1 MKRIYDYADL
11 KDMYSNL
18 LEEKKK
24 LEDDNLVYYYQSRE
38 FAKKIKALEEDMK
51 IKDRKI
57 KELKIINLALYDKIY
72 NRSDKNVKDK
82 I

>member
-11 KDMYSNL
+11 KEMYSNL

-72 NRSDKNVKDK
+72 NRSDKKC
-82 I
+82 

>member
-1 MKRIYDYADL
+1 MKRFPDYADL

-18 LEEKKK
+18 LKEKKK

-38 FAKKIKALEEDMK
+38 FAKRIRILEEDMK

-57 KELKIINLALYDKIY
+57 KELKIINLALYEKIY
-72 NRSDKNVKDK
+72 GDDKK
-82 I
+82 